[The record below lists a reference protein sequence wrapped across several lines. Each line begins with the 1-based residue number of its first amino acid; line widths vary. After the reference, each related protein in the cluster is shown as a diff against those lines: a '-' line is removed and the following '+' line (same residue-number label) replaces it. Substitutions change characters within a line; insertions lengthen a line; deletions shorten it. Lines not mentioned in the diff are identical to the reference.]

1 MRPYSLTILLATCL
15 FTFAGC
21 KKDADPNIPVITLST
36 EEISGKSD
44 NVIEVTVDMTIPDGW
59 KSLEI
64 SKGVNLKPDANF
76 KPVLPSIADLGENKY
91 RYIFYYTLQQNE
103 IDKLVGFNFKLTDK
117 KERVVEKDLTVNTVA
132 NPAEIIYK
140 RKWLLKSILRET
152 ASPAEETI
160 KPCEKDNV
168 FTWKKDSTINLYY
181 GTSACDFDG
190 LNVYD
195 KWRLEDND
203 KTFVQEYYALFNP
216 SSRTVEKYNVRS
228 ITNDKLVMDIVL
240 DLSWLGP
247 PYTDKEKFVYTF
259 ESTL

>member
-1 MRPYSLTILLATCL
+1 MRPYSLPILFAACL
-15 FTFAGC
+15 LIFAGC

-44 NVIEVTVDMTIPDGW
+44 NLIEVTLDMTIPDGF

-64 SKGVNLKPDANF
+64 SKGVNLQPDAGY
-76 KPVLPSIADLGENKY
+76 KPATPKPAELGENKY

-103 IDKLVGFNFKLTDK
+103 IDKLVGFNFKLTDNNG
-117 KERVVEKDLTVNTVA
+117 RVVEKDLTVNTVA

-160 KPCEKDNV
+160 QNCEKDNV
-168 FTWKKDSTINLYY
+168 FTWKKDSTIHLNY
-181 GTSACDFDG
+181 GPSACGLDG